1 MWTHTMQLSI
11 SQTSQ
16 CTFIVFRYKIL
27 WSIILQGYRATNYL
41 SFATSVINVTTITM
55 SWTNWQRV
63 TWISTYNNSTTHKS
77 YNFGWYD
84 IQPTK
89 MKSHAFWLEY
99 LWMIQVPKYTFN
111 SKSHVCVD
119 ASISKATCTFHKW
132 WGPHI
137 PDIDYKA
144 FKCSIFLQESTTE
157 TWTSITV
164 NKHIEGLGYD
174 KC

>member
-1 MWTHTMQLSI
+1 MLLQLQWAELIDNESHELVHI
-11 SQTSQ
+11 TIQRHINPTILGGMTYNLQ
-16 CTFIVFRYKIL
+16 RWNPMPFGLNIYEWFRY
-27 WSIILQGYRATNYL
+27 L
-41 SFATSVINVTTITM
+41 SN
-55 SWTNWQRV
+55 
-63 TWISTYNNSTTHKS
+63 K
-77 YNFGWYD
+77 D
-84 IQPTK
+84 
-89 MKSHAFWLEY
+89 
-99 LWMIQVPKYTFN
+99 TFN